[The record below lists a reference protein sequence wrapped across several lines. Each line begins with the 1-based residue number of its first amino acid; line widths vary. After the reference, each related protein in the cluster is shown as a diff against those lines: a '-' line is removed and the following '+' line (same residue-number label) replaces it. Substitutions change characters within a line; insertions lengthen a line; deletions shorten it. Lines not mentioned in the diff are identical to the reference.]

1 MHTLTKSLTKLVLE
15 SHAESKTSLIK
26 SISKVKMETIPYIP
40 WTDKSK
46 DIQFKSGKTGI
57 GDGEEKV
64 AAEIGT
70 TVLGQNSSYDMMI
83 TVDGVQRKADVKKL
97 DKKTFNTGVEG
108 RNLLRPIKNN
118 LTSLLELLPKL
129 VAKFDLTDKQ
139 NKEIEALQD
148 VSPDE
153 ICVGTLKLIRSV
165 CTNLNHTQKEIQVS
179 LPEVKHIINPYTS
192 TLVEMT
198 AEKYYKLA
206 IEFNFPYP
214 DELLPYRSKLEL
226 LNLLNHVYIS
236 DPTRLDK
243 DLNSL
248 TSIFDDIVLIFVD
261 NEKGYC
267 ILKEF
272 EGNIKFERITR
283 GNPRFRVCI

>member
-1 MHTLTKSLTKLVLE
+1 MHKVTHSLTKLVLE
-15 SHAESKTSLIK
+15 SHPESKTSLSK
-26 SISKVKMETIPYIP
+26 SISKIKMETIPYIS

-46 DIQFKSGKTGI
+46 DIQFKSSKTGI

-64 AAEIGT
+64 AAELDT

-83 TVDGVQRKADVKKL
+83 IVDSIERKADVKKL

-118 LTSLLELLPKL
+118 ITSLLELLSKL
-129 VAKFDLTDKQ
+129 VGKINLTDKE
-139 NKEIEALQD
+139 NKEIESLKD

-153 ICVGTLKLIRSV
+153 ICVGTLKLLKSV
-165 CTNLNHTQKEIQVS
+165 CTNLHNKQKEIRAS
-179 LPEVKHIINPYTS
+179 FPEVKGLINPYTGL
-192 TLVEMT
+192 LVEMT

-214 DELLPYRSKLEL
+214 DELLSYRSNLEL
-226 LNLLNHVYIS
+226 INLLNHVYVL
-236 DPTRLDK
+236 DPSRIDT

-248 TSIFDDIVLIFVD
+248 TIIFDDIILIFVD
-261 NEKGYC
+261 NEKGYY
-267 ILKEF
+267 ILKDHKDI
-272 EGNIKFERITR
+272 IKFERITR